1 MAQDAVSRLA
11 AHARRVGEIASVL
24 GKYGLA
30 DSLRWL
36 DVDFVQDRLCA
47 KDGSRLRDEPFP
59 SRVRLALVELG
70 TTFQKLGQTLST
82 RPDLCGDALAEELGK
97 LQAATT
103 ADPPSV
109 VRARIHGE
117 LGSSPEALFCEF
129 DDVPLATASIA
140 QVHAARL
147 HDGTEVVVK
156 LVRSG
161 VVDEAR
167 ADLDILAAVA
177 RLAEAHAPAMR
188 AWRPTLVVRHFRR
201 SLERELDFVRERTQ
215 LERFRT
221 AFAGVSG
228 VRFPAPVPAL
238 CSRGALTMERFRG
251 TPFTDP
257 RALRARCVDL
267 SALARRGAQVWVEM
281 VFRDGFFHADPHA
294 GNLVLLPDGALGV
307 LDCGMVGR
315 VDAELR
321 ERLEELLLHAVERR
335 GEEIASCVAR
345 MCEGGDSTDLPSL
358 RQDVEEILEDFVD
371 VPIDS
376 VDLGAMFASV
386 FGALHRHRLA
396 LPPSLAMLLRTL
408 AVLEGTSRTLDRSFS
423 LAELLGPAYSRSVRR
438 RWSPSRVS
446 ARAMRAAREW
456 EALASSFPS
465 DFRRVLERMRDG
477 AFRVRL
483 EHRHLDDSVN
493 RLTLGILVA
502 SLVLASAWLW
512 TSAAQPGLVGA
523 PTLGAVGFA
532 TAALLGW
539 RLWRSSRRALR
550 DRAH

>member
-36 DVDFVQDRLCA
+36 DVDFVQDRLRA
-47 KDGSRLRDEPFP
+47 KDGSRLRDQPFP
-59 SRVRLALVELG
+59 ARVRLALVELG
-70 TTFQKLGQTLST
+70 TTFQKLGQTLAT

-109 VRARIHGE
+109 VRARIQGE
-117 LGSSPEALFCEF
+117 LGSAPEALFCEF

-147 HDGTEVVVK
+147 HDGSEVVVK

-167 ADLDILAAVA
+167 TDLDILAAVA

-215 LERFRT
+215 LERFRS
-221 AFAGVSG
+221 AFAGVAG

-251 TPFTDP
+251 TLFTDP
-257 RALRARCVDL
+257 RALRARGVDL
-267 SALARRGAQVWVEM
+267 SALARRGAQMWVDM

-321 ERLEELLLHAVERR
+321 GRLEELLLHAVERR
-335 GEEIASCVAR
+335 GEDIASCVAR

-386 FGALHRHRLA
+386 FGALHRHQLA

-408 AVLEGTSRTLDRSFS
+408 AVLEGTSRMLDRSFS
-423 LAELLGPAYSRSVRR
+423 LAELLGPAYARSVRR

-446 ARAMRAAREW
+446 ARAVRAAREW

-512 TSAAQPGLVGA
+512 TSAAQPGLAGA
-523 PTLGAVGFA
+523 PTLGAIGFA
-532 TAALLGW
+532 TASLLGW

-550 DRAH
+550 DRAD